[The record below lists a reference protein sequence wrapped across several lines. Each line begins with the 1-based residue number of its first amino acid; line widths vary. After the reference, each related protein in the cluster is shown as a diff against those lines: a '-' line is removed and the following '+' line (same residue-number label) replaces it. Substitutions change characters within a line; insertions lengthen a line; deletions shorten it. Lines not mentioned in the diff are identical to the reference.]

1 MIEIGSLVKYRNPYV
16 DSDTADWIGVVID
29 HQSGGL
35 RFLVEWNSGMRLWR
49 HKDVLE
55 VICK

>member
-1 MIEIGSLVKYRNPYV
+1 MQIGSLVKYRNPYV

>member
-1 MIEIGSLVKYRNPYV
+1 MIEIGSLVKYKDRFACK
-16 DSDTADWIGVVID
+16 DTADWIGVVID
-29 HQSGGL
+29 HSAGGL

-49 HKDVLE
+49 HINVLE